1 MANMGAADWEPLEIR
16 DMVRR
21 AGGLTEEL
29 KEELRNAFPKG
40 FDRAI
45 EVASKGGV
53 RRILFKP
60 SRRIVWIVKG
70 RGGEYQVIP
79 EAPFCDCNDFYFRV
93 IGGEK
98 SICYHILA
106 QAISEALGLFEEVE
120 LGDGEYEGIVG
131 RHLPRPGPREE
142 GF

>member
-1 MANMGAADWEPLEIR
+1 MANMGAADWGPLEIR

-21 AGGLTEEL
+21 AGGLTEEVR
-29 KEELRNAFPKG
+29 EALRNAFPKG

-53 RRILFKP
+53 RRIVFKP

-70 RGGEYQVIP
+70 RSDEYQVIP

-98 SICYHILA
+98 PICYHILA

-120 LGDGEYEGIVG
+120 LGDREYEGIVG
-131 RHLPRPGPREE
+131 RHLPKPGPQEE

>member
-1 MANMGAADWEPLEIR
+1 MILRGPEIR

-21 AGGLTEEL
+21 AGGLTEDV
-29 KEELRNAFPKG
+29 KEALRREFPGG
-40 FDRAI
+40 FDRAM
-45 EVASKGGV
+45 EVAFKGGV

-70 RGGEYQVIP
+70 RSGEYQVMP

-98 SICYHILA
+98 PICYHILA

-120 LGDGEYEGIVG
+120 LGDSEYEGIVG
-131 RHLPRPGPREE
+131 KSLPKPRPPEE